1 MPSESEIVRLFDYKL
16 KSYDRYFFV
25 SSDLVSKAKSLS
37 HAEIIRACD
46 DAIKHSILNGTSI
59 DNEQLMKLLDER
71 IDAYSAKEA

>member
-1 MPSESEIVRLFDYKL
+1 M
-16 KSYDRYFFV
+16 
-25 SSDLVSKAKSLS
+25 SKAKSLS